1 MQDDNS
7 PPVISNF
14 KHNPNQNSGDFCL
27 LKAAKVILKFIW
39 KNKEVRKSETMEEQ
53 VAGEA
58 GADMGVT
65 GEKQHGT
72 HTRRPHK

>member
-1 MQDDNS
+1 M
-7 PPVISNF
+7 
-14 KHNPNQNSGDFCL
+14 

-72 HTRRPHK
+72 HTRRPHSECKRTLRLHHWCWL